1 MNKFSCLAFLLLFN
15 TTLSFAEVSFNTSFL
30 ELNGSPGDMD
40 ALKKQVE
47 NISRT
52 QPAGEYWVEIYIN
65 ENLYAKQSV
74 NFSYDKKR
82 DKITP
87 CLDSEFFK
95 NAGLKENAWS
105 RLQHSGNCAAFT
117 EALDG
122 ADFVYDFAR
131 QKLLITI
138 PQAFLND
145 ADRTRVKAGW
155 DNGETVLF
163 SSYSLSHSQI
173 WSAEG
178 AADKHKKTSFISLN
192 NGFNYGAWRFRNVT
206 YIQDDGEN
214 RRQLTSP
221 QSYVQRPLPQL
232 DANLSLG
239 DVYSNGEILEG
250 INYRGVQLASDIS
263 MLPAETQGF
272 APTLRGTANGRSKV
286 SVSQNGFKIFERWVP
301 SGPFNIDN
309 IPSVS
314 GGDDLLVTIENEAG
328 EKQFYRQ
335 PASALP
341 VMVRGGQFFYE
352 FNAGQYRTLYPGT
365 SAPEPYFVAG
375 TARYGLSGN
384 TTLFGG
390 VLLNS
395 NYQAYDLGFSR
406 NLAGYGA
413 LSADS
418 TLSVFKPVGA
428 KDTTQRGNALRL
440 RYAKD
445 FSGTGTNLTLAGYRY
460 NTRGFRRFSEAFED
474 YRVASQSSDAILSNS
489 GLKNSVSATVSQRLT
504 DNSSVYLNYNKDDFW
519 QSQPARQTLQT
530 GYSFNVGRA
539 SITLS
544 GTFSH
549 LQEKQ
554 TSAFALSFSMPLS
567 ATNHSPRLYTT
578 SGYSA
583 HNLNNNVTISDT
595 SDSLPG
601 LSYSANAASI
611 QGEGE
616 KTQAYGVS
624 AQYSGAKGD
633 LRTSLSHS
641 DLRNQLDIGGEGGL
655 TLYKGSLIAS
665 PPLGDTNII
674 ARTNKIENVGFD
686 FQSKSRTNKSG
697 YAMLTNA
704 SPYTLNRV
712 SVRTNT
718 LDDNVEIEKLVGE
731 VTPTRGAFS
740 VIDFSGKKGN
750 RIILHAVN
758 NKGEIAPFAAEVF
771 INSEKEQMTPDA
783 LVSENGSAYITGV
796 PDNARFEIKV
806 NSERWCAGEI
816 SSRND
821 HAAKS
826 GVIKVNTVCR

>member
-1 MNKFSCLAFLLLFN
+1 MNTQSCLAFLLLFN
-15 TTLSFAEVSFNTSFL
+15 ATFSFAEVSFNTSFL
-30 ELNGSPGDMD
+30 ELSASSADMNT
-40 ALKKQVE
+40 LKKQVE
-47 NISRT
+47 NITRT

-65 ENLYAKQSV
+65 DSLYAKQSV
-74 NFSYDKKR
+74 NFSYDKKS
-82 DKITP
+82 DKIKP
-87 CLDSEFFK
+87 CLGTDFFK

-105 RLQHSGNCAAFT
+105 LLQHSGNCSAFT
-117 EALDG
+117 EALEG
-122 ADFVYDFAR
+122 ANFVYDFAR

-138 PQAFLND
+138 PQAFLNE
-145 ADRTRVKAGW
+145 ADRERLKSGW

-163 SSYSLSHSQI
+163 SSYSISQSQI
-173 WSAEG
+173 WSADN
-178 AADKHKKTSFISLN
+178 AAVQNKKMSFTSLN

-214 RRQLTSP
+214 KRKISSP
-221 QSYVQRPLPQL
+221 QNYVQRPVPQL

-239 DVYSNGEILEG
+239 DVYSNGEILDG
-250 INYRGVQLASDIS
+250 INYRGLLLASDIS
-263 MLPAETQGF
+263 MLPVESQGF

-286 SVSQNGFKIFERWVP
+286 SVTQNGFKIFERWVP

-352 FNAGQYRTLYPGT
+352 FNAGEYRTLYPGNN
-365 SAPEPYFVAG
+365 APEPYFMAG

-384 TTLFGG
+384 TTLYGG
-390 VLLNS
+390 TLLNS
-395 NYQAYDLGFSR
+395 HYQAYNIGFSR

-418 TLSVFKPVGA
+418 TLSLFKPVA
-428 KDTTQRGNALRL
+428 AVDNTQRGNALRL

-445 FSGTGTNLTLAGYRY
+445 FSGSGTNLTLAGYRY
-460 NTRGFRRFSEAFED
+460 NTRGFRRFSEVFDD
-474 YRVASQSSDAILSNS
+474 YRAESQNSDAILSTS

-504 DNSSVYLNYNKDDFW
+504 DNSSLYLNYNKDDFW
-519 QSQPARQTLQT
+519 KSQPARQTLQT
-530 GYSFNVGRA
+530 GYSFSVGRA
-539 SITLS
+539 SIMLS

-549 LQEKQ
+549 LQEKR
-554 TSAFALSFSMPLS
+554 TSALALSFSMPLS
-567 ATNHSPRLYTT
+567 ATNNSPRLYTT

-583 HNLNNNVTISDT
+583 HNLNNTVTIADT
-595 SDSLPG
+595 STRLPG
-601 LSYSANAASI
+601 LSYSANAASMR
-611 QGEGE
+611 GEAGH
-616 KTQAYGVS
+616 TQAYGVS
-624 AQYSGAKGD
+624 AQYSGAKGN
-633 LRTSLSHS
+633 LRTNLSHS
-641 DLRNQLDIGGEGGL
+641 DLRNQLDIGGEGAL

-686 FQSKSRTNKSG
+686 FQSKSRTNSSG

-704 SPYTLNRV
+704 SPYTRNRV

-750 RIILHAVN
+750 KIILHAVN
-758 NKGEIAPFAAEVF
+758 GRGEIAPFAAEVF
-771 INSEKEQMTPDA
+771 IDSDKKEMSPAA
-783 LVSENGSAYITGV
+783 LVSENGSAYLTGV
-796 PDNARFEIKV
+796 PDNVRFEIKV
-806 NSERWCAGEI
+806 NSTQWCAGEI
-816 SSRND
+816 SARD
-821 HAAKS
+821 YHFAKS
-826 GVIKVNTVCR
+826 GVIRVNTVCH

>member
-1 MNKFSCLAFLLLFN
+1 MNKISCLAFLLLFN
-15 TTLSFAEVSFNTSFL
+15 TTLSFADVSFNTSFL
-30 ELNGSPGDMD
+30 ELNGSPADMD
-40 ALKKQVE
+40 ALKKQVD

-65 ENLYAKQSV
+65 ESLYAKQSV

-87 CLDSEFFK
+87 CLDSDFFK
-95 NAGLKENAWS
+95 NAGLKEDAWS
-105 RLQHSGNCAAFT
+105 RLQHSGNCVAFT
-117 EALDG
+117 EALEG

-131 QKLLITI
+131 QKLLITL
-138 PQAFLND
+138 PQAFLDD
-145 ADRTRVKAGW
+145 ADRTRIKAGW

-163 SSYSLSHSQI
+163 SGYSLSHSQI
-173 WSAEG
+173 WSADS
-178 AADKHKKTSFISLN
+178 AVKSKKTSFTSLN

-214 RRQLTSP
+214 GREITSP
-221 QSYVQRPLPQL
+221 QNYVQRPLPQL

-263 MLPAETQGF
+263 MLPVESQGF

-301 SGPFNIDN
+301 SGPFNIGN

-335 PASALP
+335 SASALP

-352 FNAGQYRTLYPGT
+352 VNAGEYRTLYPGNHT
-365 SAPEPYFVAG
+365 PEPYFVAG
-375 TARYGLSGN
+375 TARYGLNGS

-390 VLLNS
+390 TLLNS
-395 NYQAYDLGFSR
+395 NYQAYNLGFSR

-418 TLSVFKPVGA
+418 TLSVFKPAGA
-428 KDTTQRGNALRL
+428 ADAAQRGNALRL

-460 NTRGFRRFSEAFED
+460 NTRGFRRFSEAFD
-474 YRVASQSSDAILSNS
+474 DSRAVSQSSDAILSTS

-567 ATNHSPRLYTT
+567 ATSHSPRLFTT

-583 HNLNNNVTISDT
+583 NNLNNSVTISDT

-601 LSYSANAASI
+601 LSYSANASSMR
-611 QGEGE
+611 GDVG

-624 AQYSGAKGD
+624 AQYSGAKGN
-633 LRTSLSHS
+633 LRTNLSHS

-655 TLYKGSLIAS
+655 TLYRGSLIAS

-674 ARTNKIENVGFD
+674 ARTNNIENVGFD

-704 SPYTLNRV
+704 SPYTRNRV

-740 VIDFSGKKGN
+740 VIDFSGRKGN
-750 RIILHAVN
+750 KIILHAVN
-758 NKGEIAPFAAEVF
+758 GQGETAPFAAEVF
-771 INSEKEQMTPDA
+771 IDAEKAQITPDA
-783 LVSENGSAYITGV
+783 LVSDNGSAYLTGV

-816 SSRND
+816 ATRN
-821 HAAKS
+821 HQSAKS
-826 GVIKVNTVCR
+826 GVIKVNTVCH